1 MSKKYNVA
9 IMGATGAV
17 GGSFL
22 SILQERKF
30 PVKNLRLLA
39 SDRSKGKRLKFNGK
53 SYPVEVLG
61 YNSFD
66 GIDIVLSS
74 AGAARSLEFLPSA
87 VKAGAVCV
95 DNTSA
100 YRMEKEVP
108 LVVPEVNAHRIKE
121 HKGIIANPNCSTIQM
136 VVALYPIH
144 KAAGIK
150 RIVVTTYQSVSGAG
164 QKKVQE
170 LWDQSKDFL
179 ANPSALLY
187 LDKLGIRPE
196 PAEGLRVR
204 PEQCRGTKKKIRP
217 VQFPHQIAFNLIP
230 QIDVFTETGYT
241 KEEIKMVNE
250 TKKIMEDSSIE
261 VNATCVRVP
270 VFYAHSESVNI
281 ETEKHIT
288 ADEVRKL
295 LAKAPGVIVVD
306 DPEKRLYPMPIY
318 AEGKDEIFVG
328 RIRQD
333 ESITNGISMWI
344 VSDNIRKGAAL
355 NAVQIAE
362 ILIK

>member
-1 MSKKYNVA
+1 MSRKYNVA

-17 GGSFL
+17 GGCFL
-22 SILQERKF
+22 KILAERKF
-30 PVKNLRLLA
+30 PIKSLKLLA
-39 SDRSKGKRLKFNGK
+39 SERSKGKKLKFNGK
-53 SYPVEVLG
+53 LYPVEVLTHD
-61 YNSFD
+61 SFE

-74 AGAARSLEFLPSA
+74 AGALRSLEYLPSA
-87 VKAGAVCV
+87 VKAGAVCI

-108 LVVPEVNAHRIKE
+108 LIVPEVNAHRIKD

-144 KAAGIK
+144 RAAKIK

-170 LWDQSKDFL
+170 LWNQSRDFL
-179 ANPSALLY
+179 
-187 LDKLGIRPE
+187 
-196 PAEGLRVR
+196 
-204 PEQCRGTKKKIRP
+204 TKKKIKP
-217 VQFPHQIAFNLIP
+217 VEFPYPIAFNLIP
-230 QIDVFTETGYT
+230 QIDLFTDGGYT

-250 TKKIMEDSSIE
+250 TKKIMEDSSVE

-281 ETEKHIT
+281 ETRMHIT
-288 ADEVRKL
+288 RDEARKI
-295 LAKAPGVIVVD
+295 LAEASGVVVVD
-306 DPEKRLYPMPIY
+306 DPRNGLYPMPIY
-318 AEGKDEIFVG
+318 AEGKDETFVG

-333 ESITNGISMWI
+333 ESIKNGISMWI
-344 VSDNIRKGAAL
+344 VGDNIRKGAAL
-355 NAVQIAE
+355 NAIQIAE
-362 ILIK
+362 ILIGR